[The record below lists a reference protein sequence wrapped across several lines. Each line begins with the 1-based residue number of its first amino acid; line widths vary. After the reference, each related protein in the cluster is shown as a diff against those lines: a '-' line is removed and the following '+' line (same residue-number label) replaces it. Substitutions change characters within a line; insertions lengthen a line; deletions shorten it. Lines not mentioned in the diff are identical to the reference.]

1 MGDIIGNRR
10 EVVLYVLM
18 MTIFGAIFF
27 LAYVSLYRQ
36 TNLFGIRG
44 IPAEFEDW
52 MIMILC
58 VGSIIK
64 IIYELSIID
73 RK

>member
-1 MGDIIGNRR
+1 MDKKHFVYLYTILMIIFA
-10 EVVLYVLM
+10 L
-18 MTIFGAIFF
+18 IFF
-27 LAYVSLYRQ
+27 LAYFGLQRKESI
-36 TNLFGIRG
+36 FGIRG
-44 IPAEFEDW
+44 LPAEFEDW

-64 IIYELSIID
+64 IVFELSVVD

>member
-1 MGDIIGNRR
+1 MDNRR
-10 EVVLYVLM
+10 VVMLYIIM
-18 MTIFGAIFF
+18 MIIFGLIFF
-27 LAYVSLYRQ
+27 LAYVGLQRK
-36 TNLFGIRG
+36 TNIFGIRG

-58 VGSIIK
+58 VASIIK